1 MKGAVGL
8 HHGDRLLQ
16 FAQTRHV
23 EPHARGVRTLQDRFM
38 TFSANRH
45 PRLSP
50 DMAKP
55 GQKAKQPGPQDTSN
69 SQEDERHQYQYS
81 LAARW

>member
-8 HHGDRLLQ
+8 HHGDGLLQ

-23 EPHARGVRTLQDRFM
+23 ESHALGARTLQDRVM
-38 TFSANRH
+38 TFSADRH
-45 PRLSP
+45 PSLGP
-50 DMAKP
+50 GMAQR
-55 GQKAKQPGPQDTSN
+55 GQNAEQSNPQDTSD
-69 SQEDERHQYQYS
+69 SQDNERHQYQYS